1 MGEWLKML
9 FGKKN
14 KIMDENLKKFDI
26 IKKQLSDE
34 LKIAIGYRNIESFMK
49 LMKMVDHRQITDIL
63 DMKITEL
70 PDRKF
75 LRRIAQNS
83 SGMVTYLRLYEICS
97 YSEKDPEE
105 DRTWKTWIP
114 KKGDIVRADLGMGYD
129 SIQGGQRPILI
140 VGNDLGLK
148 YSDILFG
155 IPVSSKKKGN
165 DKMHVRISKEY
176 GLREDSFALCEQT
189 RVMSKR
195 SFFFNGNPWKICTLD
210 EQKLQ
215 KVYNILEFQLG
226 IKDLNFD
233 PNKAFEMINQM
244 KLLKR
249 NIKIKESKDLIQ
261 LFNEKVKEFINYCK
275 NYNINHEDV
284 MKEYKNINNYAVQA
298 I

>member
-1 MGEWLKML
+1 ML

-26 IKKQLSDE
+26 IKKQLSTE
-34 LKIAIGYRNIESFMK
+34 LRIAIGYRNIESFMK
-49 LMKMVDHRQITDIL
+49 LMKMVDHRKIANIL

-70 PDRKF
+70 PDRNF
-75 LRRIAQNS
+75 LRKVAQNS
-83 SGMVTYLRLYEICS
+83 NGMVTHLRLYDICG

-114 KKGDIVRADLGMGYD
+114 KKGDIVRADLGIGYD

-165 DKMHVRISKEY
+165 DKMHVFIEKEY
-176 GLREDSFALCEQT
+176 GLEKNSYALCEQT

-195 SFFFNGNPWKICTLD
+195 SFYFNGNPWKICTLD

-233 PNKAFEMINQM
+233 PSKAFEMINQM
-244 KLLKR
+244 KLLKK
-249 NIKIKESKDLIQ
+249 NIKTKESKDLIK
-261 LFNEKVKEFINYCK
+261 LFNEKLNEFKEYCK
-275 NYNINHEDV
+275 NYNINYEDV
-284 MKEYKNINNYAVQA
+284 VNEYKRANNYAIQA

>member
-1 MGEWLKML
+1 ML

-14 KIMDENLKKFDI
+14 KIMDENMKKFDI
-26 IKKQLSDE
+26 IKEKLSNE
-34 LKIAIGYRNIESFMK
+34 LKIASDIRNMYSNMK

-63 DMKITEL
+63 NMKITEL
-70 PDRKF
+70 PDRKL
-75 LRRIAQNS
+75 LRKIAQNS
-83 SGMVTYLRLYEICS
+83 NGMTTYLRLYDICG

-105 DRTWKTWIP
+105 DKTWKTWIP
-114 KKGDIVRADLGMGYD
+114 RKGDIVYGDLGMGYD
-129 SIQGGQRPILI
+129 SIQGNQRPILI

-155 IPVSSKKKGN
+155 IPISTKKKGN
-165 DKMHVRISKEY
+165 NKMHVYIDKKY
-176 GLREDSFALCEQT
+176 GLKEDPSYALCEQT

-195 SFFFNGNPWKICTLD
+195 SFFYNGSPWKIVSLD
-210 EQKLQ
+210 DKKLQ
-215 KVYNILEFQLG
+215 EVYNVLEFQLG

-233 PNKAFEMINQM
+233 SNKAFEMINQIRF
-244 KLLKR
+244 LKK

-284 MKEYKNINNYAVQA
+284 MKEYKNTNNYAYQV

>member
-1 MGEWLKML
+1 ML

-26 IKKQLSDE
+26 IKKQLSTE
-34 LKIAIGYRNIESFMK
+34 LRVAIGYRNIESFMK
-49 LMKMVDHRQITDIL
+49 LMKMVDHRQIANIL

-70 PDRKF
+70 PDRNF
-75 LRRIAQNS
+75 LRKVAQNS
-83 SGMVTYLRLYEICS
+83 NGMVTYLRLYDICG

-114 KKGDIVRADLGMGYD
+114 KKGDIVRADLGIGYD

-165 DKMHVRISKEY
+165 DKMHVFIEKEY
-176 GLREDSFALCEQT
+176 GLEKNSYALCEQT

-244 KLLKR
+244 KLLKK
-249 NIKIKESKDLIQ
+249 NIKTKESKDLIK
-261 LFNEKVKEFINYCK
+261 LFNEKLNEFKEYCK
-275 NYNINHEDV
+275 NYNINYEDV
-284 MKEYKNINNYAVQA
+284 VNEYKRANNYAIQA

>member
-1 MGEWLKML
+1 ML

-26 IKKQLSDE
+26 IKKQLSTE
-34 LKIAIGYRNIESFMK
+34 LRVAIGYRNIESFMK
-49 LMKMVDHRQITDIL
+49 LMKMVDHRQIANIL

-70 PDRKF
+70 PDRNF
-75 LRRIAQNS
+75 LRKVAQNS
-83 SGMVTYLRLYEICS
+83 NGMVTYLRLYDICG

-114 KKGDIVRADLGMGYD
+114 KKGDIVRADLGIGYD

-165 DKMHVRISKEY
+165 DKMHVFIEKEY
-176 GLREDSFALCEQT
+176 GLEKNSYALCEQT

-195 SFFFNGNPWKICTLD
+195 SFYFNGNPWKICTLD

-233 PNKAFEMINQM
+233 PSKAFEMINQM
-244 KLLKR
+244 KLLKK
-249 NIKIKESKDLIQ
+249 NIKTKESKDLIK
-261 LFNEKVKEFINYCK
+261 LFNEKLNEFKEYCK
-275 NYNINHEDV
+275 NYNINYEDV
-284 MKEYKNINNYAVQA
+284 VNEYKRANNYAIQA

>member
-1 MGEWLKML
+1 ML

-26 IKKQLSDE
+26 IKKQLSTE
-34 LKIAIGYRNIESFMK
+34 LRIAIGYRNIESFMK
-49 LMKMVDHRQITDIL
+49 LMKMVDHRQIANIL

-70 PDRKF
+70 PDRNF
-75 LRRIAQNS
+75 LRKVAQNS
-83 SGMVTYLRLYEICS
+83 NGMVTHLRLYDICG

-114 KKGDIVRADLGMGYD
+114 KKGDIVRADLGIGYD

-165 DKMHVRISKEY
+165 DKMHVFIEKEY
-176 GLREDSFALCEQT
+176 GLEKNSYALCEQT

-195 SFFFNGNPWKICTLD
+195 SFYFNGNPWKICTLD

-233 PNKAFEMINQM
+233 PSKAFEMINQM
-244 KLLKR
+244 KLLKK
-249 NIKIKESKDLIQ
+249 NIKTKESKDLIK
-261 LFNEKVKEFINYCK
+261 LFNEKLNEFKEYCK
-275 NYNINHEDV
+275 NYNINYEDV
-284 MKEYKNINNYAVQA
+284 VNEYKRANNYAIQA